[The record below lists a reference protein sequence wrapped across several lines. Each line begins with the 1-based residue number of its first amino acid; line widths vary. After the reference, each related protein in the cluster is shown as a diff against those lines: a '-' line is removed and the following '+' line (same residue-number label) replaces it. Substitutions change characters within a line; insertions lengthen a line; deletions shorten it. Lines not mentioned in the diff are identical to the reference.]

1 MLNRE
6 LSRSLCEESI
16 SMFTTLLTAGSMFLL
31 FLIFCSSQATWF
43 YSADLSM
50 LNLLP
55 VIVSPLLYMQL
66 LIVSHMIMFI
76 LTAYMC

>member
-1 MLNRE
+1 MLKRE

-66 LIVSHMIMFI
+66 LIVCYMIMFI